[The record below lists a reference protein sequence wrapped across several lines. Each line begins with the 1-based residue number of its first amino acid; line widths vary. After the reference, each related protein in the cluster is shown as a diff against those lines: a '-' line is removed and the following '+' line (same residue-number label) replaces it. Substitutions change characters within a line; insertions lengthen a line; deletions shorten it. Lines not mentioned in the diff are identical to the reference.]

1 MKSSLHRP
9 ILALSLMLGML
20 PAWSQTIPNPS
31 FETDLFTV
39 FPGYVSG
46 NSPITGWV
54 GNFPSSHGINPG
66 PSSPFADN
74 GVVPQGSNVAFIQS
88 NSNDSSLETTIS
100 GLTVGQTYQ
109 LSFRAN
115 ARNGNV
121 AWLNL
126 LVDGTMLLSAN
137 VSSVGGTN
145 PYRTVTTMFTAAA
158 TTAVLTVKNVAGGDN
173 TLVVDDFAVSAA
185 ANPWSYAQWF
195 DDATSGL
202 DSSYVYTHAYSFGS
216 GAGFL
221 LNGVPFTGAGGG
233 NPTVAG
239 KLALSGFDGVFGN
252 DGNNL
257 ADGSRALANDFIY
270 NGFPGTVTL
279 SGLNPGQ
286 SYQLSL
292 FSVGWEGPGVRGITF
307 SSAAGENLSVDQDT
321 YDNNNGIRVDY
332 NYVADG
338 AGTATIQTKPL
349 QGASFHLYGLAN
361 RGVVISPTPVVTYH
375 PQGKLAF
382 TGQTVTFVGSAAG
395 EAPISY
401 KWYRNGVEIAGATSS
416 TLDIPLTSALTQ
428 AGFYSFRATNGAGTV
443 LSNAAFMEVYEPVV
457 GAAFNTGM
465 DAGGLALV
473 SGDVDPHYA
482 IVDNPDNVDVP
493 DAFVQDPF
501 AFPIVAG
508 PWLANSETSL
518 WIGPRQNTGG
528 AAGPDPTY
536 YIYRTTL
543 DLTGKGTSGLLS
555 GGFAA
560 DNGVTLKI
568 NDVAPEGVATN
579 SNFGAYTPISVWT
592 ESLPAGTLT
601 SGVNNLDFRVL
612 NQGAGYTGL
621 KVEGLTYSVVPA
633 GIVPVVVTQPVGGS
647 IISGTSVTLSTHAYG
662 TASLAYQWTRNGANL
677 PGATGTSFTISGF
690 GSAQNGD
697 YAVRV
702 TNAHGTVTSN
712 VAALVASNIPPTI
725 ATAPASVDGV
735 IGESATF
742 TVSAE
747 GSSPFS
753 YQWIYQG
760 TDIPGATE
768 LSYTVNPVAKASAGK
783 YKVRVTNAYGTV
795 TSAEASLSAF
805 SLVPG
810 LYNSGVDDT
819 GAALADGESDNHYT
833 LVVNPG
839 GVDMVPA
846 TVHSSTVFPIVAGP
860 WLANNASC
868 KWISPL
874 AESAGAGGLAFDAG
888 EGPGTFVYRTTVDL
902 TGFHLPSV
910 KITGNWSTD
919 NFGTVLRVNGQPTG
933 NVNTAQFVALTPFTI
948 TASNAAFVE
957 GVNTI
962 DFLVQNVDAT
972 NGYTALRVEN
982 IRALAYP
989 QPLLP
994 TLYIAMNGSQQPVI
1008 SFNGVQGVN
1017 YSIQRSTTLSGDWTE
1032 VGTAVG
1038 GALGAVQFTDVNAPV
1053 GRGFYRVSVPVL

>member
-9 ILALSLMLGML
+9 ILALSLWLGML

-31 FETDLFTV
+31 FEADAFTV
-39 FPGYVSG
+39 WPGYISG
-46 NSPITGWV
+46 NVPITGWLS
-54 GNFPSSHGINPG
+54 NFESSQGINPA
-66 PSSPFADN
+66 PTSPFADN

-100 GLTVGQTYQ
+100 GLTAGQTYQ

-145 PYRTVTTMFTAAA
+145 PYRTVTTLFTATA
-158 TTAVLTVKNVAGGDN
+158 TTAALTVKNVAGGDN
-173 TLVVDDFAVSAA
+173 TLLIDDFSVVAA

-202 DSSYVYTHAYSFGS
+202 DSTYVYTHAYNFGS
-216 GAGFL
+216 GASFL

-233 NPTVAG
+233 NPAVAG
-239 KLALSGFDGVFGN
+239 KLALGGFDGVFGN

-279 SGLNPGQ
+279 SGLTPGQ

-292 FSVGWEGPGVRGITF
+292 FSVGWEGPGVRAITF
-307 SSAAGENLSVDQDT
+307 SGGGQNLSVDQDT
-321 YDNNNGIRVDY
+321 FDNNNGIRVDY
-332 NYVADG
+332 NYVADS

-361 RGVVISPTPVVTYH
+361 RGVVVSPTPVVTYQ

-395 EAPISY
+395 AAPIGY

-416 TLDIPLTSALTQ
+416 TLEIPLTSAATQ
-428 AGFYSFRATNGAGTV
+428 AGFYTFRATNGAGTI
-443 LSNAAFMEVYEPVV
+443 LSNAAFLEVYEPVV

-518 WIGPRQNTGG
+518 WIGPRQNTAG

-568 NDVAPEGVATN
+568 NDVAPAGVAVN

-601 SGVNNLDFRVL
+601 SGLNNLDFRVV
-612 NQGAGYTGL
+612 NNGAGYTGL
-621 KVEGLTYSVVPA
+621 KVDGLTYSVVPA
-633 GIVPVVVTQPVGGS
+633 GIAPVVVTQPVGGS
-647 IISGTSVTLSTHAYG
+647 IISGTTVTLNTHAYG

-677 PGATGTSFTISGF
+677 PGATGTSYTISSF

-702 TNAHGTVTSN
+702 TNPHGTVTSN
-712 VAALVASNIPPTI
+712 VAALVASNVPPTI
-725 ATAPASVDGV
+725 ATAPASVDAV
-735 IGESATF
+735 LGESATF

-753 YQWIYQG
+753 YQWIFQG
-760 TDIPGATE
+760 ADIAGATDP
-768 LSYTVNPVAKASAGK
+768 SYTVNPVAKANAGK

-805 SLVPG
+805 TLVPG

-819 GAALADGESDNHYT
+819 GAALLDGESDNHYT

-846 TVHSSTVFPIVAGP
+846 TVHSSTIFPIVAGP

-868 KWISPL
+868 KWIAPL
-874 AESAGAGGLAFDAG
+874 DNSAGAGGLAYDAG

-902 TGFHLPSV
+902 TGFYLPSV
-910 KITGNWSTD
+910 KIVGNWSTD

-933 NVNTAQFVALTPFTI
+933 NVNTAQFVALTPFSI

-972 NGYTALRVEN
+972 AGYTALRVEN
-982 IRALAYP
+982 IRAVGYP

-1017 YSIQRSTTLSGDWTE
+1017 YSIQRSTTLSGDWVE

-1038 GALGAVQFTDVNAPV
+1038 GAQGAVQFTDTAAPV
-1053 GRGFYRVSVPVL
+1053 GRGYYRVSVPVL